1 MQAISLTAAFKFQ
14 IHAPPVVSVSC
25 VSADDG
31 DRIAGLCHSI
41 GVAISVSTKPV
52 IFVNNGRT
60 GVARLDRERLSN
72 NGAWADGKSRT
83 IVLHTASMN
92 ETDT

>member
-41 GVAISVSTKPV
+41 GVAISFSTKPV

-72 NGAWADGKSRT
+72 NGA
-83 IVLHTASMN
+83 
-92 ETDT
+92 

>member
-1 MQAISLTAAFKFQ
+1 MQAISLTTAFEFQ
-14 IHAPPVVSVSC
+14 IHAPPGVSVSC

-31 DRIAGLCHSI
+31 DRIAGLCHSK
-41 GVAISVSTKPV
+41 GVANSPSTKPV

-72 NGAWADGKSRT
+72 NGA
-83 IVLHTASMN
+83 
-92 ETDT
+92 